1 MDLQEYINEP
11 LSVRTDFHRLTVE
24 EQMEEFMFLGLR
36 LTRGIDILEFEQRF
50 LQEKS
55 FDAVYGAIVAEL
67 VEDGLME
74 QNGTR
79 IALTERGLDLSN
91 YCFEKFLLD

>member
-1 MDLQEYINEP
+1 
-11 LSVRTDFHRLTVE
+11 
-24 EQMEEFMFLGLR
+24 MEEFMFLGLR

-50 LQEKS
+50 PQEKS
-55 FDAVYGAIVAEL
+55 FDAIYGAIVAEL